1 MTKLSL
7 GVEDLPYADDG
18 KTTGDVAEILETKY
32 GVMETFAELHGQE
45 IADDLAAAAAG
56 ALGDLL
62 VGAPV
67 SHPFAEAEGKIA
79 KRFRDC
85 LNARELDGKIV
96 GVPTAASLAGVNHRL
111 KRPYRKSNP
120 VRPSFIDT
128 GLYQASMRAKV
139 SS

>member
-1 MTKLSL
+1 MTKLRL
-7 GVEDLPYADDG
+7 GVNDVPYADDG
-18 KTTGDVAEILETKY
+18 KTTGDVAEILEAKY
-32 GVMETFAELHGQE
+32 GVMETFAEIHGQE

-62 VGAPV
+62 KGAPV
-67 SHPFAEAEGKIA
+67 SHPFAEAENKIA

-85 LNARELDGKIV
+85 LNSRELDGKIA

-128 GLYQASMRAKV
+128 GLYQASMAAKV
-139 SS
+139 ES